1 MKGSGSQTESYASR
15 RSPRIPSE
23 KLCCYVAWCQY
34 NLQSTL
40 YTARK
45 HCFPSYNFDVDV
57 RSSFPR
63 CFIWSYSQQSF
74 SPGNPFTGRKIQVF
88 NQTFCQKLWE
98 RSMIQE
104 GYKSRKLQQ
113 HQWRLHVFIPTLWHL
128 YVVFT
133 LIKKIP
139 QKIDYGVST
148 WTDQPFLWPLKQ
160 PVRKFHSFSAD
171 RSADSACC

>member
-34 NLQSTL
+34 NLQCTL

-45 HCFPSYNFDVDV
+45 HCFPPYNFDVDV

-63 CFIWSYSQQSF
+63 CFIWSYSQNNPF
-74 SPGNPFTGRKIQVF
+74 LLVTISPGERYESWTIHFAKNFEKEAWFQRATSLESCSNINDVF
-88 NQTFCQKLWE
+88 MYTSN
-98 RSMIQE
+98 I
-104 GYKSRKLQQ
+104 
-113 HQWRLHVFIPTLWHL
+113 LWHL

-133 LIKKIP
+133 LIKKILP
-139 QKIDYGVST
+139 KIARLWSFDLNKSTVSVT
-148 WTDQPFLWPLKQ
+148 T
-160 PVRKFHSFSAD
+160 
-171 RSADSACC
+171 